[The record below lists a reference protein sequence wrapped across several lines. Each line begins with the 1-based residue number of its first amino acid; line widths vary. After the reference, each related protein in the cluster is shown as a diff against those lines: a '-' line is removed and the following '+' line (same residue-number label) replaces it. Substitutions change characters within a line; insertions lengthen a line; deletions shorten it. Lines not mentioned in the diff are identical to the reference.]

1 MMLGL
6 TPVQTP
12 PYVAPPPPIPPVISE
27 YDRQQLQNLNE
38 QFPNAIEGDG
48 VIYIGP
54 GDGPEVWVKVKG
66 GWMQGLYP
74 GSHNLTGE
82 YIPEPKR
89 IIFNA
94 FSRGDPR
101 LVGTDMTK
109 SSGVGTGHIVLLG
122 LLALYL
128 LRGSAQ

>member
-1 MMLGL
+1 MMLG
-6 TPVQTP
+6 TTP
-12 PYVAPPPPIPPVISE
+12 PYVAPPEPLPPVISE
-27 YDRQQLQNLNE
+27 YARQLSQSLDR

-48 VIYIGP
+48 VIYIGS

-74 GSHNLTGE
+74 GSQNLTME
-82 YIPEPKR
+82 YIPSPTR
-89 IIFNA
+89 IIFDA

-122 LLALYL
+122 LLGYFL
-128 LRGSAQ
+128 LRGRSN